1 MSAQVKTRFGSTRI
15 IRIKDII
22 KQGGVLSVTEYSK
35 LIDEINEELKN
46 QGLCIFYG
54 DIRINSLL
62 LMDDIAVCSD
72 CPVEMQ
78 SILSVIYSYSFSL
91 KWHLKFSK
99 KKSKILIINETEDTQ
114 NLEWQL
120 GAMTIERC
128 SEYTYLGEIISNDG
142 TLIKNFKEKEKKA
155 EAALQTT
162 LSLSTEPVL
171 NRINMN
177 VMTEVYETCIIPIIT
192 YGAETWTPTNSELKY
207 LQKIQNKLIRQLLKV
222 PTTTPLPS
230 LVGEL
235 GYYYLTQEINY
246 HQMIYLWKIYNMNNN
261 RLVRKVINIQK
272 EHFQNDG
279 YCWINYV

>member
-1 MSAQVKTRFGSTRI
+1 MSAQVKTRFGLTRI

-46 QGLCIFYG
+46 QGLGILYG
-54 DIRINSLL
+54 DILINSLL
-62 LMDDIAVCSD
+62 SMDDIAVCSD

-78 SILSVIYSYSFSL
+78 SILSVIYSFSL

-142 TLIKNFKEKEKKA
+142 MLIKKLEREGEK
-155 EAALQTT
+155 
-162 LSLSTEPVL
+162 SRSRPSNNTEPL
-171 NRINMN
+171 YRASPQPN
-177 VMTEVYETCIIPIIT
+177 
-192 YGAETWTPTNSELKY
+192 
-207 LQKIQNKLIRQLLKV
+207 
-222 PTTTPLPS
+222 
-230 LVGEL
+230 
-235 GYYYLTQEINY
+235 
-246 HQMIYLWKIYNMNNN
+246 
-261 RLVRKVINIQK
+261 
-272 EHFQNDG
+272 
-279 YCWINYV
+279 